1 MIDSGHLDKL
11 LTFQKRVEVS
21 DGIGGITV
29 SWSTAFETFGSL
41 TPIKAEERL
50 AAGRLEHTISHRVVV
65 RYRADHT
72 PQHRIKYVD
81 KRNGATRYFRI
92 NSMVDTGESGWRLV
106 MDVEEVFDV

>member
-1 MIDSGHLDKL
+1 MIDSGHLDKW
-11 LTFQKRVEVS
+11 LTFQERVETD

-29 SWSTAFETFGSL
+29 SWVDDFDTFGSL
-41 TPIKAEERL
+41 SPIKAEERL

-92 NSMVDTGESGWRLV
+92 EGMVDTKESGWRLV